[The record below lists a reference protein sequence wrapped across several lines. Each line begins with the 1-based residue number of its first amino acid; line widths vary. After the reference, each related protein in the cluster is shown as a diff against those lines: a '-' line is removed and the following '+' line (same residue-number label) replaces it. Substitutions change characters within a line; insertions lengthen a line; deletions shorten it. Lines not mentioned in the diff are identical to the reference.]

1 MSLPNRAA
9 SSRRI
14 ARISSVGVGITFGLP
29 KLLGRA
35 NDRRLETIVAANRR
49 DPDLKG
55 RIRDMLEVPRH
66 QVLYTVDRRRGD
78 VKGVTRRRGMTRISR
93 RDNNL
98 YLL

>member
-14 ARISSVGVGITFGLP
+14 ARISSVGVGITLGLP

-35 NDRRLETIVAANRR
+35 DDGRLESVVAANRR

-55 RIRDMLEVPRH
+55 RICDMLEVPRH
-66 QVLYTVDRRRGD
+66 QVLYTMDRRDRD

-93 RDNNL
+93 RANDL
-98 YLL
+98 